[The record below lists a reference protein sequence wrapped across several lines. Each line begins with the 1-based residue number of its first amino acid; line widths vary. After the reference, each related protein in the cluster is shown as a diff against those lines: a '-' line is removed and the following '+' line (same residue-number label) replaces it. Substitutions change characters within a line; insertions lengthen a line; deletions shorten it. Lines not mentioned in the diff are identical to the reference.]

1 MLNDFDEIHAWL
13 CNLLTILVDV
23 VQVPDHLEPGLND
36 KQLTRLLGLDI
47 RWAEP
52 STQTTATVTPPRPRK
67 KSGVMDLSP
76 EEIKEQLEKQ
86 RSNKWD
92 AMVQGNLILK
102 QGLID
107 KRKVS
112 STDRWDIEKK
122 QKNKS
127 VARKFVWMLLIRLCV
142 CSFYRD
148 YFHDDGCYC

>member
-1 MLNDFDEIHAWL
+1 M
-13 CNLLTILVDV
+13 
-23 VQVPDHLEPGLND
+23 EPGLND

-47 RWAEP
+47 RWAAEP
-52 STQTTATVTPPRPRK
+52 TAQTTVRPRK

-112 STDRWDIEKK
+112 
-122 QKNKS
+122 
-127 VARKFVWMLLIRLCV
+127 
-142 CSFYRD
+142 
-148 YFHDDGCYC
+148 